1 MSTVATP
8 QPCPSGRQSL
18 ITGDQIQQWRRRQ
31 TDRKSLWALS
41 GLRIQP
47 EDGYMLGSV
56 LDVFRVRQ
64 YFNVITRTREWI
76 EGVRGDAGLVDDMR
90 RALVTLPF
98 ESPRLPELKPFPPEQ
113 RLKITDLDGRRLALL
128 ATGGS
133 GALASVVGAAR
144 ALEEAAIRPSVI
156 SLCSGSALFGFPIA
170 AGIPAGEVAA
180 FTLGI
185 NPNEYVDVDWRL
197 LASTLP
203 LMGKGFGG
211 VIPGERIE
219 ALYRRLLG
227 DMTLGE
233 MPIPA
238 YAPIWNI
245 EENRVE
251 YIGPRTYPDLPVV
264 RAIHMAIAL
273 PLFIE
278 PVPLA
283 DGYWCDGGIVD
294 IFPVRPVLDFE
305 EPSEVALVIN
315 GFYPPRF
322 VGEDVSGWQDR
333 RNSILTI
340 ASQVRTCQQVELAR
354 TNLSRLEAETE
365 VMMIEP
371 VPYAKVRGV
380 GFYRQFLNTGEWPE
394 FMRAGRSEARRVLTD
409 RLQLQATVRSGFE
422 GNRSVPSMSCDRAD
436 EHIPGNMV

>member
-1 MSTVATP
+1 M
-8 QPCPSGRQSL
+8 
-18 ITGDQIQQWRRRQ
+18 TGIDGV
-31 TDRKSLWALS
+31 KSLWALA
-41 GLRIQP
+41 GPRLPP
-47 EDGYMLGSV
+47 EDDCMLDSV

-64 YFNVITRTREWI
+64 YFNIITRTREWI
-76 EGVRGDAGLVDDMR
+76 EGLRDDAGLVDDMR
-90 RALVTLPF
+90 RALVSLPF
-98 ESPRLPELKPFPPEQ
+98 DSPQAPALEPFPPLQ
-113 RLKITDLDGRRLALL
+113 RLEIADLDGRRLALL

-144 ALEEAAIRPSVI
+144 ALEEAGVRPSVI

-170 AGIPAGEVAA
+170 AGIPADEVAA

-185 NPNEYVDVDWRL
+185 NSNEYVDVDWRL

-203 LMGKGFGG
+203 VMGKGFGG
-211 VIPGERIE
+211 VIQGERIE
-219 ALYRRLLG
+219 AVYRRLLG

-245 EENRVE
+245 EENRLE
-251 YIGPRTYPDLPVV
+251 YIGPRTYPDLPVA

-278 PVPLA
+278 PVPLG

-294 IFPVRPVLDFE
+294 IFPVRPVLDLE

-322 VGEDVSGWQDR
+322 VGEDARGWQHR
-333 RNSILTI
+333 RASILAI

-354 TNLSRLEAETE
+354 TNLSRLEAGTD

-371 VPYAKVRGV
+371 VPYAKVRGA
-380 GFYRQFLNTGEWPE
+380 GFYRQFLTTGEWPE
-394 FMRAGRSEARRVLTD
+394 FIRAGRTETRRVLND
-409 RLQLQATVRSGFE
+409 RLQPPQTTVPSGPA
-422 GNRSVPSMSCDRAD
+422 GNRSVPSVSFDGAGERMPGNEER
-436 EHIPGNMV
+436 IPGNMV